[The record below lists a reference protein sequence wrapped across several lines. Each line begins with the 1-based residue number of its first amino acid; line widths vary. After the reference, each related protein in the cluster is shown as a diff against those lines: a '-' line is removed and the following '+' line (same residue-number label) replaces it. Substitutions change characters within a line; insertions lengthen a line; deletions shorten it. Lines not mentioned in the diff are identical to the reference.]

1 MPTEMFVSAVHQDG
15 LCFSVTAREH
25 AITTDYPLQPG
36 VAGAGM
42 KPLEMLLSSLST
54 CAGGALVVLL
64 RKGKFAASGL
74 RVSARGIRQDQHPTV
89 FTEIALEFEV
99 RGAELRSEDMT
110 RVLQQAE
117 AICPVWA
124 MLKGNVRI
132 ESTIRV
138 AA

>member
-1 MPTEMFVSAVHQDG
+1 MSVSAVHQDG
-15 LCFSVTAREH
+15 LRFSVSAREH
-25 AITTDYPLQPG
+25 VLTTDYPLQAG

-42 KPLEMLLSSLST
+42 KPLEMLLCSLST
-54 CAGGALVVLL
+54 CAGGALIVLL
-64 RKGKFAASGL
+64 RKAKHAVSGL

-89 FTEIALEFEV
+89 FTDIALEFEV
-99 RGAELRSEDMT
+99 SGTDLRQEDMIRT
-110 RVLQQAE
+110 LQQAE

-138 AA
+138 AG

>member
-15 LCFSVTAREH
+15 LRFSVTAREH
-25 AITTDYPLQPG
+25 TIVTDYPLQPG
-36 VAGAGM
+36 VTGAGM

-54 CAGGALVVLL
+54 CAGGAVMVLL
-64 RKGKFAASGL
+64 RKGKYAASGL
-74 RVSARGIRQDQHPTV
+74 RVSTRGVRQDQHPTV
-89 FTEIALEFEV
+89 FTDITLDFEV
-99 RGAELRSEDMT
+99 SGTDLRPEDMS
-110 RVLQQAE
+110 RVLLQAE

-132 ESTIRV
+132 ASTIRI